1 MITSA
6 DAIKLRG
13 NVTRRLTEFQIKVEL
28 PVHTDVYQVAGLAV
42 MRFRPLAGAAQRVD
56 AITAREED
64 IALAAGVAPRMYL
77 DAASNSVV
85 AEFLLAKP
93 PTLLM
98 SALMDSGTPY
108 GMTIGRDVQGNPL
121 HVNIDNDATP
131 HALVVGTTGSGKT
144 ALCHS
149 MVATISK
156 ATPRLKLLTYDP
168 AHPGFPWLMPFIKS
182 NLIEAVSEPERLLV
196 RLNQMVDLIAEGRSV
211 PGRCLIYIDELR
223 DLIQACPAIVEPL
236 TRIAQRGRQ
245 AGVHLLCATQN
256 PSRKSLPPDLL
267 KNMSARVVLAVVDRA
282 ESDMASGNMKVD
294 AHKLPRPGAGVLV
307 ANGQTVRFIAAI
319 PDDYK
324 TMTDSSAEQVP
335 LDIRVSKSAVD
346 RSAVQAMRNFALPAS
361 VSPKGEGVAA
371 TVLELGPARTQ
382 TIEPEPVATMT
393 RPADSYSLE
402 ERVRLLVEWNPEIS
416 IRAIQAALKPGGAQN
431 GFDIVARIVDAIR
444 AEKGNE

>member
-1 MITSA
+1 MITSTEA
-6 DAIKLRG
+6 ASLR
-13 NVTRRLTEFQIKVEL
+13 NRVTRRLTEFQIKIEL
-28 PVHTDVYQVAGLAV
+28 PVHTDIYQAAGLAV
-42 MRFRPLAGAAQRVD
+42 MRFKPLAGAAQKVD
-56 AITAREED
+56 AILGRENEM
-64 IALAAGVAPRMYL
+64 ALAAGVVPRMYL
-77 DAASNSVV
+77 DAPTNSVV

-93 PTLLM
+93 PVLHM
-98 SALMDSGTPY
+98 SALMDSGIAY

-121 HVNIDNDATP
+121 HVNIDNDAMP

-149 MVATISK
+149 MVATIAK

-196 RLNQMVDLIAEGRSV
+196 RLNQMVDLIADGRSV

-267 KNMSARVVLAVVDRA
+267 KNMPARVVLAVVDRA
-282 ESDMASGNMKVD
+282 ESDMASGNMKID

-324 TMTDSSAEQVP
+324 KGSDVNATQAP
-335 LDIRVSKSAVD
+335 LDIRVSKPAPD
-346 RSAVQAMRNFALPAS
+346 RSAVIERRNFALPSAK
-361 VSPKGEGVAA
+361 VSPLGEGVM
-371 TVLELGPARTQ
+371 ELGPARTQ
-382 TIEPEPVATMT
+382 TIEPEPVAVMT

-444 AEKGNE
+444 AERETQ